1 VEELQPRRDLSRPPI
16 FQVMFALQNVPR
28 AEERIQDLEITS
40 FPLDVRTAKFDL
52 TVTLLEDEQ
61 GLLGAWEFNTDM
73 FDGSMI
79 ERMSEHFARLLE
91 SILADPAQHISRLTL
106 LTEAEKQNLLASP
119 FEVSTDD
126 LKANSLH

>member
-61 GLLGAWEFNTDM
+61 GLLGAWEYNTDL
-73 FDGSMI
+73 FDGSLI
-79 ERMSEHFARLLE
+79 ERMTRHFERLLD
-91 SILADPAQHISRLTL
+91 SIVANPSERISR
-106 LTEAEKQNLLASP
+106 
-119 FEVSTDD
+119 
-126 LKANSLH
+126 